1 MLLGERIRILARFL
15 FSSFNVVSCP
25 PAQRAHAQAGARGGY
40 NIRRTCVG
48 ARRAALYIS
57 SGAPPGIDGR
67 GQCLNVSAVVPT
79 TVPYTVHGLTKSSG
93 YNVRDSLHVLERKRD
108 REGSVVCASV

>member
-1 MLLGERIRILARFL
+1 MHYKL
-15 FSSFNVVSCP
+15 FTISYP
-25 PAQRAHAQAGARGGY
+25 L
-40 NIRRTCVG
+40 I
-48 ARRAALYIS
+48 IS

>member
-40 NIRRTCVG
+40 NRGLSIDFGLPT
-48 ARRAALYIS
+48 AWTTTRAAIHNHS
-57 SGAPPGIDGR
+57 SKHAAAADTRQQGGADLG
-67 GQCLNVSAVVPT
+67 
-79 TVPYTVHGLTKSSG
+79 
-93 YNVRDSLHVLERKRD
+93 
-108 REGSVVCASV
+108 

>member
-1 MLLGERIRILARFL
+1 MATCFIIFFL
-15 FSSFNVVSCP
+15 
-25 PAQRAHAQAGARGGY
+25 
-40 NIRRTCVG
+40 T
-48 ARRAALYIS
+48 IS